1 MKWLKNAIVKVVR
14 AARKAVGLARRSTA
28 VLLEQ
33 HDVVISKE
41 VVVHGPPGGWAPKA
55 VAIGVT
61 MVTMVLKNS
70 PASYLPLVQFVTE
83 SLATMGH
90 QIWRQTEWKVTP
102 QVA

>member
-1 MKWLKNAIVKVVR
+1 VKWLKNAIVKVVR
-14 AARKAVGLARRSTA
+14 AVQKTAGLARRSTA
-28 VLLEQ
+28 TLLEQ
-33 HDVVISKE
+33 QDVVISKE

-70 PASYLPLVQFVTE
+70 SASYLPLVQFVTE
-83 SLATMGH
+83 SLATMGA

-102 QVA
+102 RTA